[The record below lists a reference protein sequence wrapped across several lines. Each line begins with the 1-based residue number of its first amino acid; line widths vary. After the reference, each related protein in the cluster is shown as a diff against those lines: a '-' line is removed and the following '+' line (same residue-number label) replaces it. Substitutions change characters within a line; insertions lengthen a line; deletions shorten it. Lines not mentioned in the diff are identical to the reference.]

1 MYTIITHDHPVIRIR
16 IAQFLHR
23 LILFLVC
30 ICSIGIFSTA
40 HGLAQVNTEQ
50 MRGGSSDQGLSGDID
65 LNFRIKTGNVDVV
78 DTGSSLRF
86 EYQGGKNRTFLVTNI
101 QYATKE
107 SDPFINRGFTHIR
120 YNRTAATTVIWEL
133 YTQHQFNEFIRL
145 FSRTL
150 VGAGGRFVLR
160 EEEQSTIY
168 LGSSY
173 MVEREHIDVASGS
186 IDKSVTWTHRW
197 SNYCVVNWRSSGRA
211 VLVNSLY
218 VQPRIDG
225 FDDLRILN
233 EFELKTALTSRL
245 STTLQMSI
253 RYDGNPPSEVEKTD
267 LEIRNTLGISF

>member
-1 MYTIITHDHPVIRIR
+1 MLT
-16 IAQFLHR
+16 L
-23 LILFLVC
+23 
-30 ICSIGIFSTA
+30 SIPEA
-40 HGLAQVNTEQ
+40 
-50 MRGGSSDQGLSGDID
+50 LSG
-65 LNFRIKTGNVDVV
+65 LNIRV
-78 DTGSSLRF
+78 
-86 EYQGGKNRTFLVTNI
+86 EKNRTFLVTNI

-197 SNYCVVNWRSSGRA
+197 SNYCVVNWRSSGR
-211 VLVNSLY
+211 SGTG
-218 VQPRIDG
+218 Q
-225 FDDLRILN
+225 
-233 EFELKTALTSRL
+233 LTL
-245 STTLQMSI
+245 CAAP
-253 RYDGNPPSEVEKTD
+253 N
-267 LEIRNTLGISF
+267 